1 MTCSEGSYSLEY
13 ATSTFEF
20 ALKLVRIIFL
30 RLFQEEDRLDNAKLL
45 LLSLGIDGDH
55 TRIACSSMS
64 LIIINTLP
72 LNLIYHSTMEGV
84 LSQKLASRQICRQCV
99 VSSTR
104 NIPRTASHHLQTP
117 RIKFSTTS
125 LRRNGPFTAAH
136 RSPEFVGSKHKIR
149 TDNVQS
155 TERTQLMRR
164 SKIAGVGIIICA
176 LCIFGIIK
184 SGVIPDPSKNKKRKS
199 AATVQLD
206 GPPSIAPDT
215 SFQDKIEQIPTGT
228 STIPTFPKTI
238 HLSSLDAPA
247 NASVIERGDQE
258 YQLVGLGVRT
268 VSFLSIQVYVVGL
281 YIAIPDIATLQQRLV
296 RKMDPVATTLV
307 PDERQKLK
315 ELLLDPEKGEQ
326 VWDEILRGGGIRTA
340 FRIVPTRNTDFMHL
354 RDGWVRGITGR
365 TRMKTASGDDS
376 FNDETFGD
384 SVNQFKA
391 IWGSGARKS
400 VPKGET
406 LMLTR
411 DAQGKMAAWIEEK
424 QGSLRLGGVT
434 DERVSRLIWLGYL
447 AGKNVSSEGA
457 RRSVVDGVTD
467 FVERPVGTVA
477 QQVL

>member
-1 MTCSEGSYSLEY
+1 MSLFILITLTLNI
-13 ATSTFEF
+13 TS
-20 ALKLVRIIFL
+20 
-30 RLFQEEDRLDNAKLL
+30 Q
-45 LLSLGIDGDH
+45 
-55 TRIACSSMS
+55 SSMKEI
-64 LIIINTLP
+64 LA
-72 LNLIYHSTMEGV
+72 
-84 LSQKLASRQICRQCV
+84 QKLASRQTCQCILSSARQL
-99 VSSTR
+99 
-104 NIPRTASHHLQTP
+104 PRTASHPLRTP
-117 RIKFSTTS
+117 RAKFSTTQV
-125 LRRNGPFTAAH
+125 RRNGPLTTAYG
-136 RSPEFVGSKHKIR
+136 SSEFLRRKHKIR
-149 TDNVQS
+149 TDNVPS
-155 TERTQLMRR
+155 PERTQLMRR
-164 SKIAGVGIIICA
+164 SRIAGMGIIICA
-176 LCIFGIIK
+176 LCIFGIVK
-184 SGVIPDPSKNKKRKS
+184 SGAIPDPSMDRKKQS
-199 AATVQLD
+199 AATIQLD

-215 SFQDKIEQIPTGT
+215 SLQEKVEQVPTGT

-247 NASVIERGDQE
+247 KASVVEKGDQE

-268 VSFLSIQVYVVGL
+268 VSFLGIQVYVVGL

-315 ELLLDPEKGEQ
+315 ELLMNPEKGEQ
-326 VWDEILRGGGIRTA
+326 AWDEILREGGIRTA

-365 TRMKTASGDDS
+365 TRMRTASGDES

-384 SVNQFKA
+384 SVNEFKA

-424 QGSLRLGGVT
+424 EGSLRLGGVA

-457 RRSVVDGVTD
+457 RKSVVDGVTD

-477 QQVL
+477 QQVV